1 MSPKSLPK
9 DVRCLCLIG
18 SNQKWSGL
26 PSKDV
31 VIETL
36 RRFQE
41 KNLYVRSLSR
51 FYKTPA
57 FPAGSGPDF
66 ANVAIEI
73 LFKGESD
80 SLLEI
85 FHSIEKEMGRKREK
99 RWGERTVDID
109 LISFGTMVFPDV
121 AVQTSWVNLPLAEQM
136 QKTPDRLI
144 VPHPRMQDRAF
155 VLGPLMDI
163 APDWC
168 HPVTGQTVRQMYEA
182 LPEMDKATLEIL

>member
-9 DVRCLCLIG
+9 DVSCLCLIG
-18 SNQKWSGL
+18 SNQKWLGL

-36 RRFQE
+36 RQFQK

-109 LISFGTMVFPDV
+109 LISFDTMVFPDV

-168 HPVTGQTVRQMYEA
+168 HPVTGQTVRQMFEA

>member
-9 DVRCLCLIG
+9 DVSCLCLIG
-18 SNQKWSGL
+18 SNQKWLGL

-41 KNLYVRSLSR
+41 KNLYVRSISR

-109 LISFGTMVFPDV
+109 LISFDTMVFPDV

-168 HPVTGQTVRQMYEA
+168 HPVTGQTVRQMFEA

>member
-9 DVRCLCLIG
+9 DVSCLCLIG
-18 SNQKWSGL
+18 SNQKWLGL

-109 LISFGTMVFPDV
+109 LISFDTMVFPDV

-144 VPHPRMQDRAF
+144 VPHPRVQDRAF

-168 HPVTGQTVRQMYEA
+168 HPVTGQTVRQMFEA

>member
-9 DVRCLCLIG
+9 DVSCLCLIG
-18 SNQKWSGL
+18 SNQKWLGL

-109 LISFGTMVFPDV
+109 LISFDTMVFPDV

-168 HPVTGQTVRQMYEA
+168 HPVTGQTVRQMFEA

>member
-1 MSPKSLPK
+1 MSPKPLPK
-9 DVRCLCLIG
+9 DVICLCLIG
-18 SNQKWSGL
+18 SNQKWLGL

-109 LISFGTMVFPDV
+109 LISFDTMVFPDV

-168 HPVTGQTVRQMYEA
+168 HPVTGQTVRQMFEA

>member
-9 DVRCLCLIG
+9 DVSCLCLIG
-18 SNQKWSGL
+18 SNQKWLGL

-73 LFKGESD
+73 LFKEESD

-109 LISFGTMVFPDV
+109 LISFDTMVFPDV

-168 HPVTGQTVRQMYEA
+168 HPVTGQTVRQMFEA

>member
-1 MSPKSLPK
+1 MSPKPLPK
-9 DVRCLCLIG
+9 DASCLCLVG
-18 SNQKWSGL
+18 SNQKWLGL

-109 LISFGTMVFPDV
+109 LISFDTMVFPDV

-168 HPVTGQTVRQMYEA
+168 HPVTGQTVRQMFEA

>member
-1 MSPKSLPK
+1 MSPKSLLK
-9 DVRCLCLIG
+9 DVSCLCLIG
-18 SNQKWSGL
+18 SNQKWLGL

-36 RRFQE
+36 RQFQK

-109 LISFGTMVFPDV
+109 LISFDTMVFPDV

>member
-9 DVRCLCLIG
+9 DVSCLCLIG
-18 SNQKWSGL
+18 SNQKWLGL

-168 HPVTGQTVRQMYEA
+168 HPVTGQTVRQMFEA

>member
-1 MSPKSLPK
+1 
-9 DVRCLCLIG
+9 LIG
-18 SNQKWSGL
+18 SNQKWLGL

-109 LISFGTMVFPDV
+109 LISFDTMVFPDV

-168 HPVTGQTVRQMYEA
+168 HPVTGQTVRQMFEA